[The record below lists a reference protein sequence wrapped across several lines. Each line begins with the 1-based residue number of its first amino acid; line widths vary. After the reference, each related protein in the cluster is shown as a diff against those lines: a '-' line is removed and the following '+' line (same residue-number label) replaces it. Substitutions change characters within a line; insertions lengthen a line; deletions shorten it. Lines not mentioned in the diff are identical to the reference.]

1 LEIGSLV
8 VMHDVFLLE
17 LHDWLSDFSDILIED
32 FSLQDREELRVV
44 IHDSLPIGFPDRVA
58 LAISVSSVNKDLPL
72 VETNVESADNCV
84 LTKSEL
90 ELFSLIDLV
99 SNVVLT

>member
-1 LEIGSLV
+1 MEIGSLV

-17 LHDWLSDFSDILIED
+17 LHDWLSDFSDVLVKD
-32 FSLQDREELRVV
+32 FPLQDREELRIV
-44 IHDSLPIGFPDRVA
+44 IHDSLPVGLSDRVA
-58 LAISVSSVNKDLPL
+58 LTVSVSSVDKDLPL
-72 VETNVESADNCV
+72 VETNVESADNRV
-84 LTKSEL
+84 LTKSKL